1 MEHGMTAAARRTR
14 PHVLAVA
21 HSAECYGADRC
32 LQAAL
37 PALLEVGD
45 VTVAVPSDGPGIAVM
60 EHIGARVVQLPD
72 FAMRRRYMRPAQ
84 LVPWLGRVRHA
95 VRELQNVHS
104 TQPIDVVWSNT
115 LAATLGPLLARRLS
129 ARHVLHVHEC
139 PDDPKW
145 LPRVLLA
152 TSRADAVIC
161 NSQFTADWVARQ
173 RPALA
178 DKSVVVHNGID
189 LPPVPARPASD
200 AGHTDGFRIACVAR
214 IHPKKGHLVLFDA
227 LRRARDEGRRWHVDV
242 FGDTLPEHEPLHA
255 EMLAFLRT
263 HALLDEVSWHG
274 FVPDVQEQYEQ
285 ADVAV
290 VPSVQP
296 EEFSL
301 VCLEAMA
308 MVEPVVA
315 TGPGGASEVVVDG
328 TTGLIVP
335 PGDPV
340 ALHDALATLHD
351 DPSRRAAMGTAGR
364 ARAETAFSRVRYAA
378 AVRGILLDGTA
389 SASGATA
396 GKRAMEDAR

>member
-1 MEHGMTAAARRTR
+1 MTRDQRPARRAR

-37 PALLEVGD
+37 PELLEVGG

-60 EHIGARVVQLPD
+60 EKLGARVVRLPD
-72 FAMRRRYMRPAQ
+72 FAMRRRYLRPIR

-95 VRELQNVHS
+95 VRELQRVHDA
-104 TQPIDVVWSNT
+104 QPVDVVWSNT

-145 LPRVLLA
+145 LPRLLLA
-152 TSRADAVIC
+152 TARADAVIG
-161 NSQFTADWVARQ
+161 NSQFTADWVARL

-178 DKSVVVHNGID
+178 GKTVVVHNGID
-189 LPPVPARPASD
+189 LPPVLPRRASA
-200 AGHTDGFRIACVAR
+200 AGRADVLRIACVAR
-214 IHPKKGHLVLFDA
+214 IHPKKGHLVLFEA
-227 LRRARDEGRRWHVDV
+227 LRRARDEGRVWHIDV

-255 EMLAFLRT
+255 EMLAFLAT
-263 HALLDEVSWHG
+263 HALGDHVSWHG

-290 VPSVQP
+290 VPSVLP

-328 TTGLIVP
+328 TTGLIVA
-335 PGDPV
+335 PGDAT
-340 ALHDALATLHD
+340 ALHDALATLQD
-351 DPSRRAAMGTAGR
+351 DPARRAAMGAAGR
-364 ARAETAFSRVRYAA
+364 ARAETAFSRARYAA
-378 AVRGILLDGTA
+378 AVRGILLDGIA
-389 SASGATA
+389 PASGATA
-396 GKRAMEDAR
+396 GKRAREDAR